1 MSMNSIILLAVVKY
15 IFLFIGDGMSTPQRM
30 MAEAYS
36 IKTGGGQLAMNTLP
50 YQANTRTGSANATVT
65 DSAASATAI
74 ACGEKTRNGML
85 GLDPDGQRLES
96 VAEVAKKNGM
106 KVGIVTTVAIAHA
119 TPAGFYAHRKSR
131 GKYYQIG
138 LDLISSGFDYFAGG
152 GFFGCED
159 DRDDPEYR
167 GNIFDLANDAG
178 YSIVRTREE
187 WEELKPGSRSL
198 CILGSSS
205 LPFDIDHSG
214 DTPRLHE
221 IVEKGIELL
230 DGPNG
235 FFMMCEGGKID
246 YACHAND
253 AATAIRDVLALDL
266 AVKSAL
272 EFQRKHPDETLVIIT
287 GDHETGG
294 LALGLGGD
302 GSGGPGAK
310 IGKLAAQKISVES
323 FSSEI
328 KKFISKRSK
337 SHVCFDDAKPLL
349 AERFGLDDLNEK
361 ETAALVK
368 AFEKDVKNVKS
379 RLKDTTAH
387 DIKRR
392 YVFAQ
397 AVKDVM
403 TARVGIAWST
413 HSHTSLPT
421 FTTAKGAGADILVGM
436 LDNTEIGIRLK
447 GLIAGKDCK

>member
-1 MSMNSIILLAVVKY
+1 MNSIILLAIVKY

-30 MAEAYS
+30 MTEAYS
-36 IKTGGGQLAMNTLP
+36 VKTGCGPLAMNTLP

-74 ACGEKTRNGML
+74 ACGEKTRNGIL
-85 GLDPDGQRLES
+85 GLAPDGRRLES
-96 VAEVAKKNGM
+96 VAEVAKKRGM
-106 KVGIVTTVAIAHA
+106 KVGIVTTVAIVHA
-119 TPAGFYAHRKSR
+119 TPAGFYAHRQRR

-138 LDLISSGFDYFAGG
+138 LDLVASGFDYFAGG
-152 GFFGCED
+152 WYFGCED

-167 GNIFDLANDAG
+167 GNVFELAGDAG
-178 YSIVRTREE
+178 YTLSYNRET
-187 WEELKPGSRSL
+187 WEALKPGSRSI
-198 CILGSSS
+198 CVFGSSS

-214 DTPRLHE
+214 DTPRLYE
-221 IVEKGIELL
+221 LVEKGIELL
-230 DGPNG
+230 DGPDG
-235 FFMMCEGGKID
+235 FFIMCEGGKID

-253 AATAIRDVLALDL
+253 AATAIQDVLALDR

-272 EFQRKHPDETLVIIT
+272 AFQEKHPDETLIITT

-328 KKFISKRSK
+328 KKFIAKK
-337 SHVCFDDAKPLL
+337 KVVFDDVRPLL
-349 AERFGLDDLNEK
+349 AERFGLEDLNEK
-361 ETAALVK
+361 ETALLVK
-368 AFEKDVKNVKS
+368 AFDQDVKNVKA

-387 DIKRR
+387 DLKRR

-397 AVKDVM
+397 AVKDVI

-413 HSHTSLPT
+413 HSHTALPT
-421 FTTAKGAGADILVGM
+421 FTTAKGAGAEILVGM

-447 GLIAGKDCK
+447 KLISGKECR